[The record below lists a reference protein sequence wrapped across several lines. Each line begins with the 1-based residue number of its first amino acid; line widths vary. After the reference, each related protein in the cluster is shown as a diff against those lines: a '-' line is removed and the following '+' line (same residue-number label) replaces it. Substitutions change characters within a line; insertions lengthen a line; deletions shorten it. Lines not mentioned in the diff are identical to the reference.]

1 MKKIDGYIQLTRPIN
16 LLIAFVSIFM
26 GGFVTGSIQPLA
38 RLLFAC
44 LSGTFIAAGANAV
57 NDFYDLEIDR
67 INRPKRPLPSGRIS
81 PTHAHVFSI
90 VLFILGIVFSVF
102 IHMAGTII
110 AISSSVLLYLYSLR
124 LKRTVLWGNITVAT
138 ITGMAFVYGG
148 MAVGRTRV
156 AMVVGV
162 FAFFYHGAREIIKD
176 VEDIEGDQ
184 AQGISTLPIR
194 YGVKSALVWI
204 TIALIIL
211 IGLTFIPYVLG
222 IFSVYYLVIVVVGV
236 DFFLVYVLM
245 SMWRNSEP
253 RNLGRLSVW
262 MKADMLMGLLA
273 VYLG

>member
-1 MKKIDGYIQLTRPIN
+1 MKKIDGYIQLTRPVN

-26 GGFVTGSIQPLA
+26 GGFITGSIQPLA
-38 RLLFAC
+38 KLLFAC
-44 LSGTFIAAGANAV
+44 LSGTLIAAGANAV
-57 NDFYDLEIDR
+57 NDFYDLDIDR
-67 INRPKRPLPSGRIS
+67 INRPKRPLPSGRVS

-90 VLFILGIVFSVF
+90 VLFIAGIVFSVF
-102 IHMAGTII
+102 IHMAGVII

-148 MAVGRTRV
+148 MAVGRTRE

-176 VEDIEGDQ
+176 VEDMEGDQ

-194 YGVKSALVWI
+194 YGVQRALVWV

-222 IFSVYYLVIVVVGV
+222 IFSMYYLVIVVVGV
-236 DFFLVYVLM
+236 DLFLVYVLI
-245 SMWRNSEP
+245 SMWRNPES
-253 RNLGRLSVW
+253 RNLGRLAVW

>member
-26 GGFVTGSIQPLA
+26 GGFITGSIQPLA
-38 RLLFAC
+38 RLLYAC
-44 LSGTFIAAGANAV
+44 LSGTLIAAGANAV
-57 NDFYDLEIDR
+57 NDFYDLDIDR
-67 INRPKRPLPSGRIS
+67 INKPKRPLPSGRVS
-81 PTHAHVFSI
+81 PKHAHVFSI
-90 VLFILGIVFSVF
+90 LLFIAGIVFSVF
-102 IHMAGTII
+102 IHMAGVII
-110 AISSSVLLYLYSLR
+110 ATSSSVLLYLYSFR

-148 MAVGRTRV
+148 MAVGRTRE

-176 VEDIEGDQ
+176 VEDMEGDQ

-194 YGVKSALVWI
+194 YGVKRALVWI

-222 IFSVYYLVIVVVGV
+222 IFSVYYLIFVVVGV
-236 DFFLVYVLM
+236 DLFLVYVLI
-245 SMWRNSEP
+245 SMWRNPES
-253 RNLGRLSVW
+253 RNLGRLAVW